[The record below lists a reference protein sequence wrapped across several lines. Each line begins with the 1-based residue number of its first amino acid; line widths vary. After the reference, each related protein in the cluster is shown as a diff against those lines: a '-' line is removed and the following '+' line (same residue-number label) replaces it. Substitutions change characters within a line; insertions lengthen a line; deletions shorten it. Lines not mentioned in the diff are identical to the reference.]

1 MAQHPEHEYLNAYIP
16 ISLMPTTPRTKPR
29 QSTPEAIEKRLH
41 TLLDHATE
49 RARKRM
55 DVATEKSRELEIHSW
70 YAHQLEA
77 VEKDIKELAR
87 DQEDLTPYGRERLRD
102 ARAYRKEMRDS
113 IARMQA
119 PHDRISGAIM
129 TELERTRAAVR

>member
-29 QSTPEAIEKRLH
+29 H

-119 PHDRISGAIM
+119 P
-129 TELERTRAAVR
+129 